1 MCVCTPCACGSQKR
15 VSDHLEMVTDNRG
28 HLNKPQSSRRSVSA
42 LNCWAPSSWGVEGVG
57 LNLVR
62 FLETGFLCVALASLR
77 LWNSPASASRLLGL
91 KACTTR
97 LSFVLFLRQN
107 LTIYLWLALN
117 SQRSAYLC
125 LCLLMAGI
133 NKGMQTRLV
142 WIYFYNSS
150 LFISLF
156 IIPNNTRHV
165 SKIQ

>member
-125 LCLLMAGI
+125 LCSAGI
-133 NKGMQTRLV
+133 KDVLCTTTPGNICQLKN
-142 WIYFYNSS
+142 YNAHTYMYTHICSHMH
-150 LFISLF
+150 
-156 IIPNNTRHV
+156 R
-165 SKIQ
+165 